1 MRTLTSKQATKTW
14 SFDAVFKKKKKSA
27 DKEAVALLRSC
38 LLFVCLF
45 VVVVV
50 VVVVVFWGAKSWI
63 GRENFAVALNTGA
76 GPLSLT
82 NIVVDV

>member
-1 MRTLTSKQATKTW
+1 MPSLKKQ
-14 SFDAVFKKKKKSA
+14 KSA

-50 VVVVVFWGAKSWI
+50 VVFFGGAKSWI